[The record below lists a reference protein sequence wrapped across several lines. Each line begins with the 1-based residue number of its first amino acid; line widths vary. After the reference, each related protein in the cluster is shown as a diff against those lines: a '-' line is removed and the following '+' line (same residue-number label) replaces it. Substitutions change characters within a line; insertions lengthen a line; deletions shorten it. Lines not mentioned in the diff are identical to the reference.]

1 MELQKK
7 LILPFLEKILCGGYL
22 FFLTLNILNLF
33 FDNFVF
39 LQDYC

>member
-7 LILPFLEKILCGGYL
+7 ILYSLLERIVCGGYL